1 MTTPRN
7 TLWKY
12 LRLQLCCVCAQNV
25 RREDGL
31 PLDIVRRQ
39 LRGVPVMIH
48 AGGCQAIYE
57 SHHGTAE
64 APREYVP
71 LKKRRRSGEFNV

>member
-7 TLWKY
+7 TLWEY
-12 LRLQLCCVCAQNV
+12 LRLQQCCVCAQPV
-25 RREDGL
+25 QREGL

-39 LRGVPVMIH
+39 LRCVPVMIH
-48 AGGCQAIYE
+48 AGKCQTIYE

-64 APREYVP
+64 EPREYVP
-71 LKKRRRSGEFNV
+71 LRKRRRSGEFNV